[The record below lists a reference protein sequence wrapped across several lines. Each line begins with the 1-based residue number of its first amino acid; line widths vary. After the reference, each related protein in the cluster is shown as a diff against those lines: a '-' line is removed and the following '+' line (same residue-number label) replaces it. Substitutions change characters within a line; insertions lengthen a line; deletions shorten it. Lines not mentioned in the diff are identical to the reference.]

1 MRLDWD
7 AYIRDTEFMA
17 TIRRIEQRVNDLAR
31 NVNNRGRDMEDV
43 FGRLAKVAGGFLS
56 LNAAEGFIQ
65 KLIQVRSEFQQL
77 EISFTTMLASKE
89 KADQLTK
96 DLIQFAATT
105 PFGMKEAANAAK
117 QLLAY
122 GSSANTV
129 TNELRMLGDVAA
141 GTSQPIGELV
151 YLYGTLRTQG
161 RAYAVDIR
169 QFAGRGIPIYQ
180 ELAKVLGVNKNQV
193 NDLVSA
199 GKVGFAEVEQAF
211 KNMTAAGSM
220 FGGLMDAQS
229 KTITG
234 NLERLGDAIDVM
246 FNELGKKSEGT
257 INGVI
262 SGAAVIVDNYEKVLD
277 VIGSLIVI
285 YGSYRAALLVTAAV
299 QQVSAAATVGMTA
312 VEMIH
317 YGAIVAKTAA
327 LRVLNAVML
336 ASPIVAFTALIA
348 ASVAV
353 IYSLT
358 QVTDA
363 ATVAQDKLNQAQD
376 AGSAKADSEK
386 RSVQQLVEV
395 IKSHTASVEQKKAAY
410 DKLQAQTKGILAS
423 FSQEDIAVGKA
434 TKTLDEYILKIQ
446 QAASARKSFDEFN
459 AMAEKMDELN
469 RKGIDGISV
478 WTRLGR
484 SLKNTFAPTSQGINF
499 SDWGK
504 ALFNGDFA
512 SQQIVDQEKQALST
526 AMDILKKEYNDK
538 WQEIITGQS
547 SANDNNTQV
556 VDKLA
561 EPFKNFNEILKSAK
575 SKADLD
581 SLKKALTEKMEALA
595 PGDKDIAKYKAKL
608 KQLAEVE
615 KQYSL
620 DNKDTTNADFQ
631 RAERYTSMMNDIE
644 KAGDAYLRS
653 QMTRDQQEIESV
665 KDKYR
670 TLRMEIDKFNR
681 DPRNKSKIDASSLS
695 SVEQKELAETNIR
708 IQTRYDVD
716 LLDRQKSLY
725 DDYEEYKKQVG
736 EAKAKDRY
744 RNLIN
749 LDSSYIQELETK
761 MSELA
766 SIDPASRTAAQN
778 EALDGYYKKQI
789 AYYDDIR
796 KKESDRF
803 SEALKSAQSLSDR
816 LFSIEKEYQDKVAS
830 LRENGQFTAEKD
842 KQLRL
847 EMTQKY
853 SNEIESSEDFQ
864 KAMKN
869 IDNAVGA
876 MIGSAYRH
884 GKQVVLGLIDGIKGA
899 TESQKDELR
908 KVFGKFFD
916 DGAKNADLGNLEN
929 IAQATKGFADLAKS
943 VTDFSFGLGDSM
955 AILDSMVNSA
965 GQLASTMA
973 NLTKNDELKKTL
985 SNLGPYFAIFGAV
998 VSALSGITKA
1008 SREATQRESKQL
1020 RDQLDYQNER
1030 QLKSTE
1036 AITKM
1041 LERQLE
1047 LMDKIY
1053 GAERLEKY
1061 GQTLKQIEDN
1071 YADLN
1076 RQLEGRYL
1084 MTGDKSQDEILTRLN
1099 NGESVK
1105 EISKQL
1111 SREDAVKWAQ
1121 ALKVLEHLEKFS
1133 KSSSI
1138 ADLATDINKAKEE
1151 LAKLQY
1157 QADLGN
1163 VDDYTKKLIDQLQN
1177 QIDLYTETLNKLKEE
1192 TTGNSF
1198 KNILGNLSDLFFNS
1212 GLDSADAWSKGFDS
1226 VMKNYAIQKFSR
1238 DYLEKAA
1245 QEWYDL
1251 FDNLAEGGIT
1261 DSERQSL
1268 KDAWDKIQKDGQ
1280 KRVDELGN
1288 IIGNDSSSGLNSSIK
1303 RDLTE
1308 ATASELTGL
1317 YRSTFD
1323 YQKRTFEDGLKR
1335 TDIAAKHIILAQN
1348 SNSALNAI
1356 QNNTADTVKE
1366 LKAAVSELQSI
1377 NKSVSTR
1384 YS

>member
-575 SKADLD
+575 SKADSD

-653 QMTRDQQEIESV
+653 QMTRDQQEIE
-665 KDKYR
+665 
-670 TLRMEIDKFNR
+670 
-681 DPRNKSKIDASSLS
+681 
-695 SVEQKELAETNIR
+695 
-708 IQTRYDVD
+708 
-716 LLDRQKSLY
+716 
-725 DDYEEYKKQVG
+725 
-736 EAKAKDRY
+736 
-744 RNLIN
+744 
-749 LDSSYIQELETK
+749 
-761 MSELA
+761 
-766 SIDPASRTAAQN
+766 
-778 EALDGYYKKQI
+778 
-789 AYYDDIR
+789 
-796 KKESDRF
+796 
-803 SEALKSAQSLSDR
+803 
-816 LFSIEKEYQDKVAS
+816 
-830 LRENGQFTAEKD
+830 
-842 KQLRL
+842 
-847 EMTQKY
+847 
-853 SNEIESSEDFQ
+853 
-864 KAMKN
+864 
-869 IDNAVGA
+869 
-876 MIGSAYRH
+876 
-884 GKQVVLGLIDGIKGA
+884 
-899 TESQKDELR
+899 
-908 KVFGKFFD
+908 
-916 DGAKNADLGNLEN
+916 
-929 IAQATKGFADLAKS
+929 
-943 VTDFSFGLGDSM
+943 
-955 AILDSMVNSA
+955 
-965 GQLASTMA
+965 
-973 NLTKNDELKKTL
+973 
-985 SNLGPYFAIFGAV
+985 
-998 VSALSGITKA
+998 
-1008 SREATQRESKQL
+1008 
-1020 RDQLDYQNER
+1020 
-1030 QLKSTE
+1030 
-1036 AITKM
+1036 
-1041 LERQLE
+1041 
-1047 LMDKIY
+1047 
-1053 GAERLEKY
+1053 
-1061 GQTLKQIEDN
+1061 
-1071 YADLN
+1071 
-1076 RQLEGRYL
+1076 
-1084 MTGDKSQDEILTRLN
+1084 
-1099 NGESVK
+1099 
-1105 EISKQL
+1105 
-1111 SREDAVKWAQ
+1111 
-1121 ALKVLEHLEKFS
+1121 
-1133 KSSSI
+1133 
-1138 ADLATDINKAKEE
+1138 
-1151 LAKLQY
+1151 
-1157 QADLGN
+1157 
-1163 VDDYTKKLIDQLQN
+1163 
-1177 QIDLYTETLNKLKEE
+1177 
-1192 TTGNSF
+1192 
-1198 KNILGNLSDLFFNS
+1198 
-1212 GLDSADAWSKGFDS
+1212 
-1226 VMKNYAIQKFSR
+1226 
-1238 DYLEKAA
+1238 
-1245 QEWYDL
+1245 
-1251 FDNLAEGGIT
+1251 
-1261 DSERQSL
+1261 
-1268 KDAWDKIQKDGQ
+1268 
-1280 KRVDELGN
+1280 
-1288 IIGNDSSSGLNSSIK
+1288 
-1303 RDLTE
+1303 
-1308 ATASELTGL
+1308 
-1317 YRSTFD
+1317 
-1323 YQKRTFEDGLKR
+1323 
-1335 TDIAAKHIILAQN
+1335 
-1348 SNSALNAI
+1348 
-1356 QNNTADTVKE
+1356 
-1366 LKAAVSELQSI
+1366 
-1377 NKSVSTR
+1377 
-1384 YS
+1384 

>member
-65 KLIQVRSEFQQL
+65 KLIHVRSEFQQL

-129 TNELRMLGDVAA
+129 TSELRMLGDVAA

-257 INGVI
+257 INGII
-262 SGAAVIVDNYEKVLD
+262 SGAAVIVDNYEKVID
-277 VIGSLIVI
+277 IIGSLIVI
-285 YGSYRAALLVTAAV
+285 YGSYRAALLLTAAV

-336 ASPIVAFTALIA
+336 ASPIVALTALIA

-376 AGSAKADSEK
+376 AGAAKADSEK

-469 RKGIDGISV
+469 RKGIDGIGV

-512 SQQIVDQEKQALST
+512 SQQIVDQEKKALST
-526 AMDILKKEYNDK
+526 AMETLKKEYNDK

-620 DNKDTTNADFQ
+620 DNKDTTNTDFQ

-644 KAGDAYLRS
+644 KAGESYLRS

-749 LDSSYIQELETK
+749 LDSSYIQELESK
-761 MSELA
+761 MGELA

-830 LRENGQFTAEKD
+830 LRENGQFTAERD

-869 IDNAVGA
+869 IDNAAGS
-876 MIGSAYRH
+876 MIASAYRH
-884 GKQVVLGLIDGIKGA
+884 GKEVVIGLIDGIKGA
-899 TESQKDELR
+899 TESQKEELR
-908 KVFGKFFD
+908 KIFGKFFD
-916 DGAKNADLGNLEN
+916 DGAKNADIANFEN
-929 IAQATKGFADLAKS
+929 ISQAAKGFADLAKS
-943 VTDFSFGLGDSM
+943 VTDFAFGLNESM
-955 AILDSMVNSA
+955 AILDSMVSSA
-965 GQLASTMA
+965 GQLAATIASFSR
-973 NLTKNDELKKTL
+973 NDKLKEAL
-985 SNLGPYFAIFGAV
+985 ASFGPYFSIFGSV

-1008 SREATQRESKQL
+1008 SRESAQRNSKQI
-1020 RDQLDYQNER
+1020 RDQLDYQNDR

-1053 GAERLEKY
+1053 GVERLEKY
-1061 GQTLKQIEDN
+1061 GQTLKEIEDN
-1071 YADLN
+1071 YKDLN
-1076 RQLEGRYL
+1076 RQLDGRYL
-1084 MTGDKSQDEILTRLN
+1084 MTGNKEKDDILTRLN
-1099 NGESVK
+1099 NGET
-1105 EISKQL
+1105 EKQIRK
-1111 SREDAVKWAQ
+1111 SFRGDAVGLAK
-1121 ALKVLEHLEKFS
+1121 ALSVLEHLDRFS
-1133 KSSSI
+1133 KTSSI
-1138 ADLATDINKAKEE
+1138 ADLSKDINKAKED

-1177 QIDLYTETLNKLKEE
+1177 QIDLYTDTVNKLKEE

-1198 KNILGNLSDLFFNS
+1198 KSILGNLSDLFFNS

-1288 IIGNDSSSGLNSSIK
+1288 IIGNDSSSGLNSSVK

-1323 YQKRTFEDGLKR
+1323 LQKKMFEDGAKR
-1335 TDIAAKHIILAQN
+1335 TNLLIQGLEISRNKMA
-1348 SNSALNAI
+1348 ALNAI
-1356 QNNTADTVKE
+1356 QTNTADTVKE

>member
-1 MRLDWD
+1 
-7 AYIRDTEFMA
+7 MA

-129 TNELRMLGDVAA
+129 TSELRMLGDVAA

-229 KTITG
+229 KTIQG

-246 FNELGKKSEGT
+246 FNNLGKKSEGT
-257 INGVI
+257 INEVI
-262 SGAAVIVDNYEKVLD
+262 AGATVIIDNYEKVLD

-299 QQVSAAATVGMTA
+299 QQISAAATVGMTA

-348 ASVAV
+348 ASVAA

-376 AGSAKADSEK
+376 AGAAKADSEK

-469 RKGIDGISV
+469 RKGIDGIGV

-504 ALFNGDFA
+504 SLFNGDFA
-512 SQQIVDQEKQALST
+512 SQQIVNQEKAALST
-526 AMDILKKEYNDK
+526 AMDELKKEYNDK

-547 SANDNNTQV
+547 SSDGNVQV

-561 EPFKNFNEILKSAK
+561 EPFKNFNDILKSAK

-653 QMTRDQQEIESV
+653 QMNRDQQEIESV

-749 LDSSYIQELETK
+749 LDSSYIQELESK
-761 MSELA
+761 MGVLA
-766 SIDPASRTAAQN
+766 TIDPSLRTAAEN

-789 AYYDDIR
+789 AYYDEIR

-803 SEALKSAQSLSDR
+803 SEALKSAKTLSDK
-816 LFSIEKEYQDKVAS
+816 LFDVEKDYQEKVAA
-830 LRENGQFTAEKD
+830 LRENGKFTSEKD
-842 KQLRL
+842 DQLRL

-853 SNEIESSEDFQ
+853 SNEIESSPEFQ
-864 KAMKN
+864 KALKN
-869 IDNAVGA
+869 IDTAVGT
-876 MIGSAYRH
+876 MVGSAYRH
-884 GKQVVLGLIDGIKGA
+884 GKNVVLGLIDGIQGA
-899 TESQKDELR
+899 TESQKEELR
-908 KVFGKFFD
+908 RIFGKFFD
-916 DGAKNADLGNLEN
+916 DGAKSADLGQLEN
-929 IAQATKGFADLAKS
+929 VAQASKGFADLAKS
-943 VTDFSFGLGDSM
+943 AVELANGLANGMD
-955 AILDSMVNSA
+955 ILNSMVLSA
-965 GQLASTMA
+965 GQLSS
-973 NLTKNDELKKTL
+973 TL
-985 SNLGPYFAIFGAV
+985 SNLVDNKKMKDALASIGPYFSIFGSAV
-998 VSALSGITKA
+998 SVLSSITNA
-1008 SREATQRESKQL
+1008 SRESAQRNSKEL
-1020 RDQLDYQNER
+1020 RDQLDYQNDR

-1061 GQTLKQIEDN
+1061 GKTLKEIEDN
-1071 YADLN
+1071 YKDLN

-1084 MTGDKSQDEILTRLN
+1084 MTGNKEKDEILTRLN
-1099 NGESVK
+1099 NGET
-1105 EISKQL
+1105 EKQIRK
-1111 SREDAVKWAQ
+1111 SFRGDAVGLAK
-1121 ALKVLEHLEKFS
+1121 ALSVLEHLDRFS
-1133 KSSSI
+1133 KTSSI
-1138 ADLATDINKAKEE
+1138 ADLSKDINKAKEE

-1177 QIDLYTETLNKLKEE
+1177 QIDLYTDTVNKLKEE

-1198 KNILGNLSDLFFNS
+1198 KSILGNLSDLFFNS

-1261 DSERQSL
+1261 SSERKSL
-1268 KDAWDKIQKDGQ
+1268 KDAWEKIQKDGQ
-1280 KRVDELGN
+1280 KRVDELGI
-1288 IIGNDSSSGLNSSIK
+1288 IIGNDSSSGLNSSVK
-1303 RDLTE
+1303 KELTE
-1308 ATASELTGL
+1308 STASELTGL
-1317 YRSTFD
+1317 YRSTFE

-1335 TDIAAKHIILAQN
+1335 TDLAAKHIIIAQN
-1348 SNSALNAI
+1348 SNNALNAI
-1356 QNNTADTVKE
+1356 QLNTEETVKE
-1366 LKAAVSELQSI
+1366 LKNAVSHLSSLVKNTSPQS
-1377 NKSVSTR
+1377 NR
-1384 YS
+1384 AYGG